1 MNFPISFIP
10 GRKRLRRKRRV
21 VATAA
26 ALMVV
31 QAGAVESS
39 GDLEVMLT
47 FNTSSED
54 PIGPVSGA
62 VAGKWTAR
70 FAAMRYEGYL
80 LSNQSDTTLLLFMS
94 QSAAEV
100 GPDVIGYAGPSDI
113 SDSLGRELG
122 PFADFPLS

>member
-1 MNFPISFIP
+1 MVILPPSKY
-10 GRKRLRRKRRV
+10 RKPRPKIRPALPV
-21 VATAA
+21 TPAG
-26 ALMVV
+26 LMVV
-31 QAGAVESS
+31 AAGAEESS
-39 GDLEVMLT
+39 GDLEVTLT
-47 FNTSSED
+47 FNTSAAD
-54 PIGPVSGA
+54 PIGDVGGA
-62 VAGKWTAR
+62 DPAKWTAR
-70 FAAMRYEGYL
+70 FAGMRYEGYL